1 MHLNLSQIMIC
12 LTICKT
18 KIWILHNLRLINI
31 KLDTVIILAVD
42 QRFIAISSHGSVTNK
57 AYNSKKLQ

>member
-1 MHLNLSQIMIC
+1 MIC